1 MHEVDKMISII
12 VPVYNV
18 ESFLNICVKSILA
31 QTFKNFE
38 LILIDDGSTDGSQL
52 ICDNLGKLDS
62 RIVIIHQANKGVSYS
77 RNIGIKK
84 AKGKWITFVDSDDW
98 LDENYLQLLISYCKN
113 DDVDIV
119 TSGLIWWYSESN
131 INKEILNPSCCLN
144 FDNEDDFIQFLT
156 QPLITSPVGKLY
168 RRDILIS
175 NGVFLDESLSY
186 GEDRDFNARLSE
198 FITRGKITDIC
209 GYYYRKNID
218 NSLSTLKRDAL
229 KSDLIYWNNIYRI
242 LLKRGFL
249 NNETRRYICHRLHHF
264 INDNLHHST
273 QPAVDNNIIKGY
285 ANIEFLQNNYYLL
298 HNIPYYIKALIINK
312 KYWILRKIYKFI
324 S

>member
-1 MHEVDKMISII
+1 M
-12 VPVYNV
+12 
-18 ESFLNICVKSILA
+18 
-31 QTFKNFE
+31 
-38 LILIDDGSTDGSQL
+38 

-175 NGVFLDESLSY
+175 NGVFLMNPCHMEKTEILMRGY
-186 GEDRDFNARLSE
+186 RNLLQEERLPIYVD
-198 FITRGKITDIC
+198 ITIGKI
-209 GYYYRKNID
+209 
-218 NSLSTLKRDAL
+218 
-229 KSDLIYWNNIYRI
+229 
-242 LLKRGFL
+242 
-249 NNETRRYICHRLHHF
+249 
-264 INDNLHHST
+264 
-273 QPAVDNNIIKGY
+273 
-285 ANIEFLQNNYYLL
+285 
-298 HNIPYYIKALIINK
+298 LIIH
-312 KYWILRKIYKFI
+312 
-324 S
+324 